1 MTLPQV
7 TPLRRLRRSQP
18 VRSLTDLRHRISA
31 LEQPK
36 QPRMWQK
43 YIALANTP
51 LAMRN
56 HVWHSDFDNLDLAV
70 QRAEAGNV

>member
-1 MTLPQV
+1 
-7 TPLRRLRRSQP
+7 
-18 VRSLTDLRHRISA
+18 
-31 LEQPK
+31 
-36 QPRMWQK
+36 MWQK

-70 QRAEAGNV
+70 QRAEACNV